1 MSSEQLLNTKNL
13 SHETV
18 NFEDNNQNISK
29 KKTIRVDI
37 NSLLV
42 KLREKEKSQRQE
54 NLLFF
59 GVFGSI
65 VITIG
70 IIVTL

>member
-18 NFEDNNQNISK
+18 NFEDNNQNIPK

-54 NLLFF
+54 NLLLF

>member
-18 NFEDNNQNISK
+18 NFEDNNKNIPK

>member
-18 NFEDNNQNISK
+18 NFEDNKQNIPK

>member
-37 NSLLV
+37 NSLLI
-42 KLREKEKSQRQE
+42 KLREKEKSKSQE

-59 GVFGSI
+59 GVLGSI
-65 VITIG
+65 IITIG
-70 IIVTL
+70 VIATL